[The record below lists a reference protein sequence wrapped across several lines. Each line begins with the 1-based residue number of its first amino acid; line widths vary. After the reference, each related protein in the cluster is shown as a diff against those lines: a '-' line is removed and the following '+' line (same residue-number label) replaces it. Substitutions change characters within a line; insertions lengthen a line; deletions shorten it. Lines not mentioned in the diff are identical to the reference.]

1 MDRKMNVF
9 WALVTLL
16 VVLAAL
22 LLCII
27 GSAEGVIYARPNGN
41 PQNAVTGFFNALK
54 AGDYETASGFV
65 ENYSSLGLENTP
77 ESEEGQLLFSA
88 LKRSYDYSLSESI
101 SLAGTKA
108 SQKILLRYLDLEA
121 VDAAARLITDM
132 EYNTALRQVLSDS
145 DSCCASEFFD
155 VTVTYSG
162 GKWLLTLD
170 QPLLSAL
177 QGIHSR

>member
-9 WALVTLL
+9 WALITLL

-22 LLCII
+22 LLCVI
-27 GSAEGVIYARPNGN
+27 GAVEGVIYARPNGN

-54 AGDYETASGFV
+54 AGDYEAASGFV

-77 ESEEGQLLFSA
+77 ESEEGQILFSA

-101 SLAGTKA
+101 SLDGTKA
-108 SQKILLRYLDLEA
+108 SQKVLLRYLDLEA
-121 VDAAARLITDM
+121 VDAAARQITDM
-132 EYNTALRQVLSDS
+132 EYNSALRRVLSDP
-145 DSCCASEFFD
+145 DSCCTSEFFD
-155 VTVTYSG
+155 VTVTYTG

-177 QGIHSR
+177 QGVHS

>member
-65 ENYSSLGLENTP
+65 ENYSSLGLENMP

-108 SQKILLRYLDLEA
+108 SQKVLLR
-121 VDAAARLITDM
+121 
-132 EYNTALRQVLSDS
+132 
-145 DSCCASEFFD
+145 
-155 VTVTYSG
+155 
-162 GKWLLTLD
+162 
-170 QPLLSAL
+170 
-177 QGIHSR
+177 